1 MGLHHQGELQSQY
14 QQQYLQYQAQQQLV
28 QLLALQLVIML
39 HIINIT
45 NIIKTSAINKVQ
57 QQLLQPTMQV
67 SVIMVYFHPLCM
79 HPFYYK
85 PWRSD

>member
-14 QQQYLQYQAQQQLV
+14 QQLCHQYQAQQQLV
-28 QLLALQLVIML
+28 QLLVLQPVIML

-57 QQLLQPTMQV
+57 QLPPQPTMQV
-67 SVIMVYFHPLCM
+67 SVCLFVAGVLHFCVLTGPEQGG
-79 HPFYYK
+79 
-85 PWRSD
+85 

>member
-14 QQQYLQYQAQQQLV
+14 QQLCPQYQAQQQLV
-28 QLLALQLVIML
+28 QLLALQPVITL

-45 NIIKTSAINKVQ
+45 NIIKTSAISKVQ

-67 SVIMVYFHPLCM
+67 SVMTLVEFHSEANKSKSCPLT
-79 HPFYYK
+79 
-85 PWRSD
+85 S

>member
-14 QQQYLQYQAQQQLV
+14 QQLYLQYQAQQQLV
-28 QLLALQLVIML
+28 QLLELQPVITL

-67 SVIMVYFHPLCM
+67 SVIKIFRVL
-79 HPFYYK
+79 
-85 PWRSD
+85 